1 MIVMMFMFVMTWCS
15 KQATAK
21 TANCSEIT
29 ANFAKSQVSFSNV
42 KFYDFYNDYLVTNFN
57 KKNLLVLSN
66 TVNSTEVWIDDTS
79 CNRVM
84 CVSKKLSSRPNS
96 FVLYTNYDKTQGDTY
111 YVK

>member
-42 KFYDFYNDYLVTNFN
+42 KFYDFYNDYRFEN
-57 KKNLLVLSN
+57 
-66 TVNSTEVWIDDTS
+66 
-79 CNRVM
+79 
-84 CVSKKLSSRPNS
+84 
-96 FVLYTNYDKTQGDTY
+96 
-111 YVK
+111 